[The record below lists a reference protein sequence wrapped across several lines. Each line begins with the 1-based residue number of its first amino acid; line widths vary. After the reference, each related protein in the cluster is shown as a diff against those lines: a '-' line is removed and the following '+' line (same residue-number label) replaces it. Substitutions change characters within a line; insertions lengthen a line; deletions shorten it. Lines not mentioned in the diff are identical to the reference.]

1 MTHRSRSLGEAIA
14 GAAALAGAAGICGL
28 VSFLMHRDVP
38 AVRLACAEVR
48 GVTIDDMMDPGA
60 GDVLWVDA
68 RWEQAHEEG
77 HLAGAVSFNEV
88 NWEAQV
94 SSLVFAWRPGMRVVV
109 YAEAGEGRVARR
121 VAALA
126 HVAIGLPDV
135 SYLDGDWREAR
146 WAFGSAGGAQ

>member
-1 MTHRSRSLGEAIA
+1 MTHRTRNLWEGIA

-28 VSFLMHRDVP
+28 ISFLMHRDLP
-38 AVRLACAEVR
+38 AVRLACAAVR
-48 GVTIDDMMDPGA
+48 GVTIDDVLEPGA

-94 SSLVFAWRPGMRVVV
+94 SSLVFAWRPGTRVVV
-109 YAEAGEGRVARR
+109 YAEAGDTWAARR

-126 HVAIGLPDV
+126 TVAIGLTDV
-135 SYLDGDWREAR
+135 AFLRGDWREAR
-146 WAFGSAGGAQ
+146 SAFGSAGGVR